1 MTVEEKGRSVVPFSA
16 FILGMDR
23 ECEVED
29 NAFCERRGLTGEIFL
44 SWQIKKVQ
52 LQLSRV

>member
-1 MTVEEKGRSVVPFSA
+1 MVFGARMARPQRMRPVRSVPEIVEENERSVVPFSA

-29 NAFCERRGLTGEIFL
+29 NAF
-44 SWQIKKVQ
+44 
-52 LQLSRV
+52 